1 MTRAVVC
8 GLMLT
13 WFCAAS
19 RAADEPVF
27 SGPQVGEKLPSFT
40 IQGVLGDE
48 AGKKIDLIA
57 RADGKPVLIVFVH
70 QRTRPAFGL
79 TNAVMRFA
87 ATRSKQ
93 GLVTGVCFLTDDA
106 TATENWVKRVSQNLV
121 KGATHG
127 ISADGLEGPGAY
139 GLNRNVALTV
149 LVGKEGKVTANFALV
164 QPGMKADGPKILA
177 AIVEATGGGKV
188 PPIEQFSGR
197 RYAGKNKPRD
207 EVPNLRPL
215 LSPVID
221 KSATPEQVDKAAAAV
236 EEFIAK
242 NEAARKEVGRIARTI
257 VNSGKLENYG
267 TSRAQEYLRKWAKK
281 YGSE

>member
-8 GLMLT
+8 GLMMTCL
-13 WFCAAS
+13 CAGS
-19 RAADEPVF
+19 QAADEPVF

-40 IQGVLGDE
+40 IRGVLGGE

-93 GLVTGVCFLTDDA
+93 GLVGGVCFLTDDA
-106 TATENWVKRVSQNLV
+106 TATETWVKRVSQHLV
-121 KGATHG
+121 KGVVHG
-127 ISADGLEGPGAY
+127 ISADGIEGPGAY

-164 QPGMKADGPKILA
+164 QPSMQADGPKILA

-188 PPIEQFSGR
+188 PPIAQFSGR
-197 RYAGKNKPRD
+197 RYAGQRMKRD
-207 EVPNLRPL
+207 PKLAALVRPL
-215 LSPVID
+215 LR
-221 KSATPEQVDKAAAAV
+221 KEASAEDVDKAAMAV
-236 EEFIAK
+236 EEFVAK
-242 NEAARKEVGRIARTI
+242 NEVARTEVGRIARTI
-257 VNSGKLENYG
+257 VDSGKLKNYG
-267 TSRAQEYLRKWAKK
+267 TPRAQEYLRKWAKEYRSK
-281 YGSE
+281 